1 MLQRLCTNLHYCI
14 VQQLFYYFHVNPGCC
29 NGSALFY
36 IIFYF
41 RATVYQSVATV
52 DKVKHYTILQ
62 YEYVSVIYLLFS
74 LFHTLFHQVMDG
86 WLVLTLI
93 TFNSIPGRVLFWVNQ
108 TNRFLPSY
116 RIGVGTV
123 HTDGNTVGNNKLEK
137 V

>member
-1 MLQRLCTNLHYCI
+1 MALHCFTLSFI
-14 VQQLFYYFHVNPGCC
+14 SEL
-29 NGSALFY
+29 
-36 IIFYF
+36 
-41 RATVYQSVATV
+41 YQSVATV

-74 LFHTLFHQVMDG
+74 LFHILFHQVMDG

-116 RIGVGTV
+116 RIGVCTV